1 MIRPSLI
8 AACGTALAL
17 ACAPIGQLRAQLSIT
32 STGTNFTV
40 DFDASVTNVNNGA
53 WAGTGFEPGAP
64 PTAGRMS
71 SGAWAFTGWSN
82 GNLAFGGTQITA
94 ATDYTR
100 GATAVA
106 QTTGGLYAF
115 TNANIGSSSLGFQ
128 PGGSDWAPGTATLR
142 VQNNTG
148 LNITDLAVA
157 YEVWI
162 RNDQARGNSF
172 NFSWSTDDLSYTP
185 VGALDLVSAAA
196 VDALGFQ
203 VNNRSTTITGLNVAP
218 GGYIYLRWS
227 GADVNG
233 SGSRD
238 EFALDDIVVNA
249 TGSPVPNTVVQFTTG
264 SSTVSE
270 GAGSTS
276 LSVSITNPAAV
287 QTTVDVVITAG
298 SAARVNNYTTQT
310 LIFPANDGSTQSQ
323 SITITDDG
331 VYDGGGQVTFTLQN
345 VTGGQGIPAIGSPS
359 SHVLTITENEPPSLV
374 INEVDYDNPG
384 ADVAEFVELKNT
396 GAAAFDIGGFK
407 LELVNGN
414 LGGAAVYTT
423 ITLPSFTLAAGGYYV
438 VGNNATIPNINLV
451 IAPAT
456 FAPQNGSPDAVGLR
470 DPSNTLID
478 AVSYEGNT
486 GAPYTEGT
494 GLATID
500 SDDATDGIGISRF
513 PDGSDT
519 QDNSIDWSR
528 RCLSPGAANNSSQ
541 INCICTPPDVTVSTE
556 CIDDFTWRI
565 VVVVNNTGSG
575 STVDITNDVNLDAVL
590 GAGPGTYF
598 IAGGGFA
605 NNAVVTLTV
614 AHQTFSQCNVVF
626 PGLTRNCLPDCN
638 NVQGGPDVPG
648 APCDDGDG
656 NTINDVWSP
665 SCVCAGNLIQ
675 PIVGF
680 IAPTATVAESGVA
693 LTVGLEMDIAPAGPV
708 VVDVT
713 DLLTGTATSGT
724 DYSAIGTLQFTFLP
738 TDVYPY
744 LQTFNV
750 LLTDDADYEPTET
763 FNLSLSINSG
773 TALPGTSTFV
783 GVITSEDLP
792 TLRINEV
799 DYDNA
804 GTDNAEW
811 LELKNTGNAAFD
823 IAGFSVQLVNGNL
836 GGAAV
841 YKTII
846 LPSFTLAAGG
856 YYVIGNNAAI
866 PNLNLLQTPAT
877 DMIQNGSPDAI
888 GLRDPFNTLIDAI
901 SYEGNTG
908 APYTETAGL
917 PVAQFD
923 DNVLASKVIARYLDG
938 NDTDNN
944 SVDWKVWC
952 ATPGASNATVDAD
965 SDGTPDCLDGCP
977 ADANKIAPG
986 VCGCGVPDVPTTWYT
1001 DIDLDGF
1008 GDPSTGTPGFTCA
1021 PPLGS
1026 VQDNTDD
1033 CPTVFGKVGDSCN
1046 DNNPFTT
1053 GDVLNGACACVGTPV
1068 PCDNWTLTIDAGTD
1082 GSAISWQMVDAN
1094 SPFVL
1099 DNGGPYTNGSSNA
1112 ETICVPQGACFN
1124 LTFTDDADGIAGG
1137 GWKLVDNNGRRI
1149 LDNVNNGGCFSGT
1162 STTALPFCS
1171 EPVSAQTVIVTQCDK
1186 ENWIL
1191 SDVIIASAEP
1201 AVSAQWGIGDQTDD
1215 GYQFWFQSPCGGYS
1229 RQIFRNHAT
1238 SGGQG
1243 PANALRATKLALST
1257 MVTNPL
1263 PIGQLL
1269 NVRVRSRVNGVNGA
1283 WGPACRFKVDPA
1295 ACTVTQ
1301 LNNFIA
1307 SPNYSCGVAGKSVG
1321 ASGNA
1326 GKIFANVVTSGGVYA
1341 THYRFEF
1348 AVPGEGYL
1356 RNVVSTTAVCQLG
1369 VWQTNPLLCGTY
1381 TYEVRVQASFNGGV
1395 SYCPFGPVCTV
1406 GITNNQPAPYCTP
1419 TGESLAEQVDTRA
1432 DAFDGGDFAMYP
1444 NPNDGDRLFLQM
1456 GRIADEVSTVSVDI
1470 YDAMGKRVSAR
1481 TVPVADGAVN
1491 NVIELDHSMTDGLYF
1506 VTITAGSTVRTER
1519 LVIQ

>member
-1 MIRPSLI
+1 MIRLFRSPLTCLAIPALLGI
-8 AACGTALAL
+8 AQRTLG
-17 ACAPIGQLRAQLSIT
+17 QLSIT
-32 STGTNFTV
+32 STSTNFTV
-40 DFDASVTNVNNGA
+40 DFDATVANVNNGA

-82 GNLAFGGTQITA
+82 GSLAFGGTQTTA

-100 GATAVA
+100 GATAAA

-128 PGGSDWAPGTATLR
+128 PGSGDWAPGTATLR
-142 VQNNTG
+142 VQNNTAF
-148 LNITDLAVA
+148 NITDLAVA
-157 YEVWI
+157 YELWV
-162 RNDQARGNSF
+162 RNDQARSNSF
-172 NFSWSTDDLSYTP
+172 NFSWSTDDLTYNP
-185 VGALDLVSAAA
+185 VAALDYTSTAAL
-196 VDALGFQ
+196 DALGFQ
-203 VNNRSTTITGLNVAP
+203 LNTRSTNIPGLNVAP

-227 GADVNG
+227 GADVGG

-249 TGSPVPNTVVQFTTG
+249 TGSPVPNTVVQFTSG

-270 GAGSTS
+270 GVGTTS
-276 LSVSITNPAAV
+276 LTVSITNPS
-287 QTTVDVVITAG
+287 TTVDTQVQVAISAG
-298 SAARVNNYTTQT
+298 NPARVNNYTTQT
-310 LIFPANDGSTQSQ
+310 LTFPANTTGDQSQ
-323 SITITDDG
+323 TITVTDDG

-345 VTGGQGIPAIGSPS
+345 VSGGSGQAAIGSPI
-359 SHVLTITENEPPSLV
+359 SHVLTITDNEPPALV

-384 ADVAEFVELKNT
+384 ADVAEFVELKNI

-407 LELVNGN
+407 IELVNGN

-438 VGNNATIPNINLV
+438 VGNNATIPNINQV
-451 IAPAT
+451 ISPAT
-456 FAPQNGSPDAVGLR
+456 NFAPQNGSPDAVGLR

-494 GLATID
+494 GIAIVD

-513 PDGSDT
+513 PDGADT

-541 INCICTPPDVTVSTE
+541 VNCICAPPEATADVQ
-556 CIDDFTWRI
+556 CIDNLTFQIT
-565 VVVVNNTGSG
+565 VHVTSTGSG
-575 STVDITNDVNLDAVL
+575 SIVNITNSVNGSSALNAGIGDHIL
-590 GAGPGTYF
+590 GPF
-598 IAGGGFA
+598 
-605 NNAVVTLTV
+605 NNNTTVNVTV
-614 AHQTFSQCNVVF
+614 AHETFAQCDLTLS
-626 PGLTRNCLPDCN
+626 GLFGNCALDCN
-638 NVQGGPDVPG
+638 GVQGGPDVPG
-648 APCDDGDG
+648 SPCDDGDG

-665 SCVCAGNLIQ
+665 TCVCAGNLIQ

-680 IAPTATVAESGVA
+680 ITPTATVAESGVA
-693 LTVGLEMDIAPAGPV
+693 LTIGLEMDIAPTGPV

-713 DLLTGTATSGT
+713 DLLTGSATSGT
-724 DYSAIGTLQFTFLP
+724 DYAAIGTLQFTFLP

-750 LLTDDADYEPTET
+750 LLNDDPDYEPTEI

-773 TALPGTSTFV
+773 TAMTGTNTFV
-783 GVITSEDLP
+783 GAITSEDLP

-846 LPSFTLAAGG
+846 LPSFNLAAGG
-856 YYVIGNNAAI
+856 YYVIGNNATI

-917 PVAQFD
+917 PVTQFD
-923 DNVLASKVIARYLDG
+923 DNVLAAKVIARYLDG

-965 SDGTPDCLDGCP
+965 GDLTADCMDGCP
-977 ADANKIAPG
+977 NDANKIAPG
-986 VCGCGVPDVPTTWYT
+986 VCGCGVADVPTTWYT

-1026 VQDNTDD
+1026 VLDNTDD
-1033 CPTVFGKVGDSCN
+1033 CPAVFGKVGDACN

-1053 GDVLNGACACVGTPV
+1053 GDALNASCVCVGTPV

-1082 GSAISWQMVDAN
+1082 GSAISWQMIDAN

-1099 DNGGPYTNGSSNA
+1099 DNGGPYTDGSSND
-1112 ETICVPQGACFN
+1112 EIICVPQGACFN
-1124 LTFTDDADGIAGG
+1124 LTFTDDANGIAGG

-1162 STTALPFCS
+1162 STTALPFCN
-1171 EPVSAQTVIVTQCDK
+1171 EPASAQTVIVTHCDK
-1186 ENWIL
+1186 ENWIMG
-1191 SDVIIASAEP
+1191 DVIIASADP
-1201 AVSAQWGIGDQTDD
+1201 LVSAQYGIGDQTDD

-1269 NVRVRSRVNGVNGA
+1269 NVRIRSRVNGVNGA

-1295 ACTVTQ
+1295 ACTITQ
-1301 LNNFIA
+1301 LNNFTA
-1307 SPNYSCGVAGKSVG
+1307 SPNYSCGATGKSVG

-1369 VWQTNPLLCGTY
+1369 VWQTNPLLCGSY
-1381 TYEVRVQASFNGGV
+1381 TYDVRVQASFNGGA
-1395 SYCPFGPVCTV
+1395 SYCPFGPVCSV
-1406 GITNNQPAPYCTP
+1406 GITNNQPAPYCTTP
-1419 TGESLAEQVDTRA
+1419 SAMAEQAEARTDH
-1432 DAFDGGDFAMYP
+1432 FDGGDFAMYP
-1444 NPNDGDRLFLQM
+1444 NPNDGNRLFLQV
-1456 GRIADEVSTVSVDI
+1456 GDIADDVPTIGVDI
-1470 YDAMGKRVSAR
+1470 YDAMGKRVSTR

-1491 NVIELDHSMTDGLYF
+1491 QVMELDRSMTAGLYF